1 MLQLFSGSGSGE
13 IDLLGSA
20 LPENQWLR
28 LRPSIVKLLRHKGNF
43 ESADKLESMPF
54 TLESATNS
62 FGDEFCVLLAT
73 VGFEEYARLG
83 EQIGDRESE
92 KIYRL
97 IANATTELLPG
108 GYIRFIAARLNTN
121 DMPDAVESPSLSIS
135 SSTVERALED
145 ADKLIASGQGATS
158 ALDRV
163 HTALHGYLN
172 VICREAGIAVD
183 PGEKMTSVFKKLRE
197 QHPKLLYAGPREGD
211 VGMVFKGTATI
222 IDAVNT
228 LRNNASVAHP
238 NDTVMPQAEAMF
250 LINLIRSLLHFIE
263 MKVRDQN

>member
-1 MLQLFSGSGSGE
+1 MLQLYSGSGSGE
-13 IDLLGSA
+13 IDLQGPT
-20 LPENQWLR
+20 LPENQWQR
-28 LRPSIVKLLRHKGNF
+28 LRSSIVKLLRHKGSF
-43 ESADKLESMPF
+43 ESADKLETMPF
-54 TLESATNS
+54 MVEAATNS

-73 VGFEEYARLG
+73 VGFEDYARLG
-83 EQIGDRESE
+83 EQIGDRSSE
-92 KIYRL
+92 HIYRL
-97 IANATTELLPG
+97 IANATTELLPN
-108 GYIRFIAARLNTN
+108 GYIRFVAVRLNTDDLPN
-121 DMPDAVESPSLSIS
+121 AVESPSLSIS

-172 VICREAGIAVD
+172 VLCRDAGIAVD
-183 PGEKMTSVFKKLRE
+183 PGEKVTSVFKKFRE
-197 QHPKLLYAGPREGD
+197 QHPKLSYDGPRSNE
-211 VGMVFKGTATI
+211 VSIVFKGAATI

-238 NDTVMPQAEAMF
+238 NDAIMPQAEAMF

-263 MKVRDQN
+263 MKVRD

>member
-1 MLQLFSGSGSGE
+1 
-13 IDLLGSA
+13 
-20 LPENQWLR
+20 
-28 LRPSIVKLLRHKGNF
+28 
-43 ESADKLESMPF
+43 MPF
-54 TLESATNS
+54 TVEAATNS
-62 FGDEFCVLLAT
+62 FGDEFCVLLVT
-73 VGFEEYARLG
+73 VGFEEYAQLG
-83 EQIGDRESE
+83 EQIGDRGSE
-92 KIYRL
+92 QIYRQ
-97 IANATTELLPG
+97 IANVSTDLLPN
-108 GYIRFIAARLNTN
+108 GYIRFIAARLNTE
-121 DMPDAVESPSLSIS
+121 DMPEAVESPSLSVS

-163 HTALHGYLN
+163 HTAFHGYLN
-172 VICREAGIAVD
+172 VLCREAGIVVE

-197 QHPKLLYAGPREGD
+197 QHPKLLYDGPRSNE

-238 NDTVMPQAEAMF
+238 NEEVMPQAEAMF

>member
-1 MLQLFSGSGSGE
+1 MLQLYSGSGSGE
-13 IDLLGSA
+13 IDLLGPA
-20 LPENQWLR
+20 LPENQWQR
-28 LRPSIVKLLRHKGNF
+28 LRSSIVKLLRHKGSF

-54 TLESATNS
+54 TVEAATNS
-62 FGDEFCVLLAT
+62 FGDEFCALLAT
-73 VGFEEYARLG
+73 VGFEEYAQLG
-83 EQIGDRESE
+83 EQIGDRGSE
-92 KIYRL
+92 HVYRL
-97 IANATTELLPG
+97 IANATTDLLPN
-108 GYIRFIAARLNTN
+108 GYIRFIAARLNTDN
-121 DMPDAVESPSLSIS
+121 MPDAVELPSLSIS
-135 SSTVERALED
+135 SSTVERTLED
-145 ADKLIASGQGATS
+145 ADRLLASGQGATS

-172 VICREAGIAVD
+172 VLCREADIVVD

-197 QHPKLLYAGPREGD
+197 QHPKLLYDGPRSNE

-238 NDTVMPQAEAMF
+238 NEEVMPQSEAMF

-263 MKVRDQN
+263 MKVRE

>member
-1 MLQLFSGSGSGE
+1 MQLYSGSGSGE
-13 IDLLGSA
+13 IDLQGPV
-20 LPENQWLR
+20 LPEIQWQR
-28 LRPSIVKLLRHKGNF
+28 LRSSIAKLLRHKGSF

-54 TLESATNS
+54 TLQAATNS
-62 FGDEFCVLLAT
+62 FGDDFCVLLAT
-73 VGFEEYARLG
+73 VGFEDYAQLG
-83 EQIGDRESE
+83 EQIGDRSSE
-92 KIYRL
+92 HTYRL
-97 IANATTELLPG
+97 IANATSELLPI
-108 GYIRFIAARLNTN
+108 GYIRFVAVQVRTD
-121 DMPDAVESPSLSIS
+121 DMPDAVESPDLSIS

-172 VICREAGIAVD
+172 VLCREAGIAVET
-183 PGEKMTSVFKKLRE
+183 GEKMTSVFKKVRE
-197 QHPKLLYAGPREGD
+197 QHPKLVYDGPRSNE
-211 VGMVFKGTATI
+211 VGMVFKGAATI

-238 NDTVMPQAEAMF
+238 NEEVMPQAEAMF

-263 MKVRDQN
+263 MKVRA